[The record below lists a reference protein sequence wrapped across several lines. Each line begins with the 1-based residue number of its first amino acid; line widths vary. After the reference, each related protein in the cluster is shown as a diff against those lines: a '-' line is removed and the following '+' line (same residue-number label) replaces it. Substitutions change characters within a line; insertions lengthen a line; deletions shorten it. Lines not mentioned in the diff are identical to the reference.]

1 MSDAAYARVRD
12 VFHQVCELSPAER
25 GERIG
30 ALCGDDDSL
39 RSEVERLLAALDDSV
54 DANCDLSGSMMA
66 DPAIP
71 EIAGYRVIR
80 LLGEGGM
87 GVVYEAEQERPNRR
101 VALKLIRPGFVT
113 PSVKR
118 RFEREADALGRL
130 KHSGIAQVYEAQI
143 AQIDGRR
150 TPYLVMELV
159 EGAGLLQHARS
170 AQLST
175 RDRLS
180 IAAMLC
186 DAVEHAHQRGVI
198 HRDLKPA
205 NILVDG
211 SGQPKILD
219 FGVARMTQSDTRA
232 VTMRTEAGQI
242 LGTAAYMSP
251 EQASGDPGSID
262 TRSDV
267 YTLGVVIFELL
278 TDHLPHRVDQLP
290 LPDAIRVIRED
301 EPTRASSIVTSL
313 RGDIDTILAKA
324 LERDQGRRYQSAAE
338 LGADIRRLLRN
349 EPIEARAPSTAYQ
362 LRKFAR
368 RNRAL
373 VGGVCAVI
381 VVLVIGLV
389 ATGAALLREAE
400 ARQRAE
406 IALERASASS
416 AFLEQVL
423 LGLDPRRAQGRDT
436 ELLLEL
442 LDDAADSLEVQV
454 EEPIVRA
461 GMLSVIGRAYLA
473 IFAYER
479 GVDALQEAARL
490 YHNAGPEHEAAA
502 VEVELPLSD
511 ALVNLNRLDEAERL
525 VLAIIDSAERR
536 HDAGDLLDAHRHLAE
551 LTMDAGRWDQAI
563 EHVDRAH
570 ALAGE
575 SEAPPMARG
584 RVAMLRGAILRRLG
598 RRDEARESYTLALEL
613 FHESDASVEASSVL
627 NSLAVLARNEGRDD
641 DAERFYR
648 ESIDART
655 AIDSRPNPDVAASL
669 ANLGRLLVAQDRLE
683 EAEPILRRSVE
694 MHRGFFGGDHY
705 APALPIL
712 TLAELASKQGRHAE
726 AISMIDESLVILR
739 ANLPPM
745 HPITATALLSRGE
758 AMADAGRL
766 EEAEAACRESLSMA
780 EALNLDGR
788 VYLGPI
794 QMSLAA
800 VIGEQGRAEE
810 ALALLREA
818 STQFDEGDPSAI
830 EIHERIQRLVQV
842 TTVGE

>member
-12 VFHQVCELSPAER
+12 VFHRVCELSPPER
-25 GERIG
+25 DERIS
-30 ALCGDDDSL
+30 ALCGDDSSL
-39 RSEVERLLAALDDSV
+39 RREVERLLAALDESV
-54 DANCDLSGSMMA
+54 HADCDLSGSMVVDHAM
-66 DPAIP
+66 P

-87 GVVYEAEQERPNRR
+87 GVVYEAEQERPSRR

-113 PSVKR
+113 PSVTR

-130 KHSGIAQVYEAQI
+130 KHPGIAQVYEAQI
-143 AQIDGRR
+143 GEIHGRR

-159 EGAGLLQHARS
+159 EGAGLLRHARS
-170 AQLST
+170 ARLST
-175 RDRLS
+175 RERLS
-180 IAAMLC
+180 IAALLC

-211 SGQPKILD
+211 AGQPKILD
-219 FGVARMTQSDTRA
+219 FGVARMTQGDTRA
-232 VTMRTEAGQI
+232 ATMRTEAGQI

-251 EQASGDPGSID
+251 EQASGDPDSID

-267 YTLGVVIFELL
+267 YTLGVVLFELL
-278 TDHLPHRVDQLP
+278 TDQLPHRVDQLP

-313 RGDIDTILAKA
+313 RGDVDTILAKA
-324 LERDQGRRYQSAAE
+324 LERSQDRRYQSAAE

-381 VVLVIGLV
+381 VVLIVGLI
-389 ATGAALLREAE
+389 ATGATLLREAE

-416 AFLEQVL
+416 AFLEQIL

-442 LDDAADSLEVQV
+442 LDGAADSLDVQV

-461 GMLSVIGRAYLA
+461 AMLSVIGRAYIA

-479 GVDALQEAARL
+479 GADALQEAAQL
-490 YHNAGPEHEAAA
+490 YDDAGPEHEAAA
-502 VEVELPLSD
+502 IDVKLPLSD
-511 ALVNLNRLDEAERL
+511 ALANLNRLDDAERL
-525 VLAIIDSAERR
+525 VLAIIESAERR
-536 HDAGDLLDAHRHLAE
+536 RDMADLLDAYRHLAE
-551 LTMDAGRWDQAI
+551 LTMDAGQWDQAI
-563 EHVDRAH
+563 DHADRAH
-570 ALAGE
+570 ALAEE
-575 SEAPPMARG
+575 SDAPPIARG

-598 RRDEARESYTLALEL
+598 RRDEARESYTLALGL
-613 FHESDASVEASSVL
+613 FQDSGASVEASIVL
-627 NSLAVLARNEGRDD
+627 NSLAVLARNEGRHD

-648 ESIDART
+648 ESIEARL

-669 ANLGRLLVAQDRLE
+669 ANLGRLLVAQDRLD
-683 EAEPILRRSVE
+683 EAEPILKRSVE
-694 MHRGFFGGDHY
+694 MHQGFFGDDHF

-726 AISMIDESLVILR
+726 AIGMIDESLIILR

-758 AMADAGRL
+758 ALTLAGRMA
-766 EEAEAACRESLSMA
+766 EAEASCREALGMA
-780 EALNLDGR
+780 VTMGLDGR
-788 VYLGPI
+788 VYIGPI
-794 QMSLAA
+794 QMSLAEA
-800 VIGEQGRAEE
+800 IGEQGRAAE
-810 ALALLREA
+810 AVALLRKA
-818 STQFDEGDPSAI
+818 SAHFDDGDPAAS
-830 EIHERIQRLVQV
+830 EIHERIQSLLPL
-842 TTVGE
+842 TGVGE

>member
-1 MSDAAYARVRD
+1 MSNEAYARVRD
-12 VFHQVCELSPAER
+12 VFHQVCELVPSER
-25 GERIG
+25 DERIQ
-30 ALCGDDDSL
+30 ALCGDDESL
-39 RSEVERLLAALDDSV
+39 RQEVKRLLAALDDS
-54 DANCDLSGSMMA
+54 ANADCDLSGSMMVDHA
-66 DPAIP
+66 TP

-113 PSVKR
+113 PSIKR

-130 KHSGIAQVYEAQI
+130 KHPGIAQVYEAQI
-143 AQIDGRR
+143 TEIDGRR
-150 TPYLVMELV
+150 IPYLAMELI

-170 AQLST
+170 VQLST

-219 FGVARMTQSDTRA
+219 FGVARMTQSESQA
-232 VTMRTEAGQI
+232 ATMRTEAGQI

-251 EQASGDPGSID
+251 EQASGDPDSID

-278 TDHLPHRVDQLP
+278 TDQLPHHIDQLP
-290 LPDAIRVIRED
+290 LPDAIRVIREN
-301 EPTRASSIVTSL
+301 EPTRASSVMTSL
-313 RGDIDTILAKA
+313 RGDVDTILAKA
-324 LERDQGRRYQSAAE
+324 LERNQDRRYQSAAE
-338 LGADIRRLLRN
+338 LGADIRRQLRN

-373 VGGVCAVI
+373 VGGVCAV
-381 VVLVIGLV
+381 VVALAIGLA
-389 ATGAALLREAE
+389 ATGATLLREAD
-400 ARQRAE
+400 ARQRTE
-406 IALERASASS
+406 VALQRASASA
-416 AFLEQVL
+416 AFLEQIL
-423 LGLDPRRAQGRDT
+423 LGLDPRHAQGRDT

-442 LDDAADSLEVQV
+442 LDGAAESLDVQV

-461 GMLSVIGRAYLA
+461 AMLSIIGRAYLA

-479 GVDALQEAARL
+479 GVVALQEAAQL
-490 YHNAGPEHEAAA
+490 YDDAGPEYEAAA
-502 VEVELPLSD
+502 IDVKLPLSD
-511 ALVNLNRLDEAERL
+511 ALANLNQHDEAERL
-525 VLAIIDSAERR
+525 MLIVIESAERR
-536 HDAGDLLDAHRHLAE
+536 RDMADLLDARRHLAE
-551 LTMDAGRWDQAI
+551 LTMDAGRWDEAI
-563 EHVDRAH
+563 DHMDLAH
-570 ALAGE
+570 ALAEE
-575 SEAPPMARG
+575 SDAPPMTRG

-613 FHESDASVEASSVL
+613 FEDSEAPVEASMVL
-627 NSLAVLARNEGRDD
+627 NSLAVLARNEGRYD

-648 ESIDART
+648 ESIDTRL
-655 AIDSRPNPDVAASL
+655 AIDPRPNPDVAASL
-669 ANLGRLLVAQDRLE
+669 ANLGRLLVAQDHLE
-683 EAEPILRRSVE
+683 DAEPILMQSIE
-694 MHRGFFGGDHY
+694 MHREFFDDDHF

-712 TLAELASKQGRHAE
+712 TLAELVSKQGRHAE
-726 AISMIDESLVILR
+726 AIGMIDESLIILR

-758 AMADAGRL
+758 ALTHAGRL
-766 EEAEAACRESLSMA
+766 EEAEASCREALSMA
-780 EALNLDGR
+780 ETMGLDGR
-788 VYLGPI
+788 MYLGPM
-794 QMSLAA
+794 QMSLALA
-800 VIGEQGRAEE
+800 IGEQGRAEE
-810 ALALLREA
+810 AIALLRKA
-818 STQFDEGDPSAI
+818 STHFDDGDPSAI
-830 EIHERIQRLVQV
+830 DIHEHTQRLLRV
-842 TTVGE
+842 TNVDE